1 MKNNREKWSNSIN
14 PTFANGYSDIY
25 NKYPRY
31 NKQKFQSYATQNT
44 YVETIT
50 TNESNRCDLDKKV
63 NNKINEAAKNNFY
76 VRLINYFESN
86 TNNSKI
92 VGYHIV
98 FNKIKKYENNM
109 HY

>member
-1 MKNNREKWSNSIN
+1 MKNNREKWSNGMIKNTSF
-14 PTFANGYSDIY
+14 T
-25 NKYPRY
+25 NKYFTNNFNYQRH
-31 NKQKFQSYATQNT
+31 NRQNFQSTQNT

-50 TNESNRCDLDKKV
+50 TDENNRCDLDKKV

-86 TNNSKI
+86 NNSSKI

-98 FNKIKKYENNM
+98 FNKIKKYENTI